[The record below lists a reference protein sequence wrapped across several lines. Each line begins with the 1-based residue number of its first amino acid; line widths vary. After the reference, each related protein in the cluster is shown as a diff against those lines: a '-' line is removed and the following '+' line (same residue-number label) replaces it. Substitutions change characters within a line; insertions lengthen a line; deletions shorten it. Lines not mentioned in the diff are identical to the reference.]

1 MEICF
6 FIRFALFWVILFAK
20 IRISERISEKK
31 TKEKSIFLYIFERKL
46 FSFFFVVP
54 FFIHNFAGEKA

>member
-1 MEICF
+1 MKNSF

-20 IRISERISEKK
+20 IRISEKK

>member
-6 FIRFALFWVILFAK
+6 FIRFALFWVILFAT
-20 IRISERISEKK
+20 IRISEKK

>member
-6 FIRFALFWVILFAK
+6 FIRFALFWAILFAK
-20 IRISERISEKK
+20 IRISEKK